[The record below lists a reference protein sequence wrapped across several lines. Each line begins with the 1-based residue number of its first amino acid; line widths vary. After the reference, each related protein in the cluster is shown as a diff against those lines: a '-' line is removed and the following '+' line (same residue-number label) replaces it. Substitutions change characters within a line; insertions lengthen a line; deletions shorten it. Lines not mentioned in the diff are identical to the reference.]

1 MSLFLLFI
9 FTYKMTTRQ
18 MKIKNRT
25 YYLYNDLINIKDFDA
40 KLLNLDKKKTS
51 INLDIYYIGYATKK
65 PGWNVN
71 SVNPLYLMINRIDGF
86 IEEKN
91 GDKYL
96 NIASTD
102 KNSEVL
108 RKYSEVWNRIK
119 DCIERI
125 NNNKLGE
132 YDRACMKIQFN
143 SDDDIP
149 LNKQLNFPTITV
161 IIRNIFEK
169 DGKYYP
175 QIFLDE
181 CLYEV

>member
-1 MSLFLLFI
+1 MVTKRLDVK
-9 FTYKMTTRQ
+9 YK
-18 MKIKNRT
+18 T
-25 YYLYNDLINIKDFDA
+25 YYFYDDLINIKDFDA
-40 KLLNLDKKKTS
+40 KLLKLDKKTS
-51 INLDIYYIGYATKK
+51 INLDIYYIGYVTKK
-65 PGWNVN
+65 PEWGVN

-96 NIASTD
+96 NIAHTD
-102 KNSEVL
+102 RNSEMPK
-108 RKYSEVWNRIK
+108 KYSEEVNDGK
-119 DCIERI
+119 D
-125 NNNKLGE
+125 
-132 YDRACMKIQFN
+132 YMKIKFN

-149 LNKQLNFPTITV
+149 LNKQLDFPTITV

-181 CLYEV
+181 CMYEV